1 MNLKRAFL
9 ILIAAMFLP
18 GVALAQD
25 LSIGMTAS
33 VSFSDGN
40 DVDTVTV
47 SFVCNDGIS
56 PIGQA
61 VLGDGDTFRHPNAG
75 MADTFI
81 CTVSATSVDNYTA
94 TDSCE
99 YTVADLGDSDTA
111 EVTCDFVMTPDG
123 ATITVTKYWDLS
135 GAGGDEVDT
144 SAVIEARATAGVLE
158 YGSICAG
165 EGMPPGSGASEI
177 DTCVYLELD
186 GDEAEG
192 SVMINTSI
200 DGAIVTFME
209 MGEDSSVEVTNDCG
223 TIEVFPGDDVDCSIT
238 NTVFFEG
245 IPTLSQYGMAIMA
258 LLMLGVGFVGFR
270 RIV

>member
-99 YTVADLGDSDTA
+99 YTVADLGESDTA

-144 SAVIEARATAGVLE
+144 SARIEAKAEEGVLE
-158 YGSICAG
+158 NGGVCDGDLMVPLG
-165 EGMPPGSGASEI
+165 EEEYY
-177 DTCVYLELD
+177 TCVYLDLE

-192 SVMINTSI
+192 SVMVNTSV
-200 DGAIVTFME
+200 DGAMVTISE
-209 MGEDSSVEVTNDCG
+209 TGEDSSVEVTNDCG
-223 TIEVFPGDDVDCSIT
+223 TLEVFPGDEVDCSIT

-245 IPTLSQYGMAIMA
+245 IPTLSQYGMAIMV

>member
-9 ILIAAMFLP
+9 ILLAAMILP
-18 GVALAQD
+18 GVALAQGYS
-25 LSIGMTAS
+25 LGMNAS
-33 VSFSDGN
+33 VSFDDGN

-94 TDSCE
+94 TPACE
-99 YTVADLGDSDTA
+99 YTVADLGDADTA
-111 EVTCDFVMTPDG
+111 EVDCDFVMTPDG
-123 ATITVTKYWDLS
+123 ATITVTKNWDLS

-144 SAVIEARATAGVLE
+144 SARIEAKAMEGVLV
-158 YGSICAG
+158 GG
-165 EGMPPGSGASEI
+165 GMCDGDMMYPSG
-177 DTCVYLELD
+177 DDYYTCVYLNLY

-192 SVMINTSI
+192 SVMVNTSV
-200 DGAIVTFME
+200 DGAMVTISE
-209 MGEDSSVEVTNDCG
+209 TNDDSSVEVTNDCG
-223 TIEVFPGDDVDCSIT
+223 DRKSVV
-238 NTVFFEG
+238 
-245 IPTLSQYGMAIMA
+245 
-258 LLMLGVGFVGFR
+258 
-270 RIV
+270 